1 MNKVESINTL
11 IAKDFK
17 IIRLAVKISEML
29 KKGENTAELEE
40 LKEQLNTRLNGTGF
54 TIDEIL
60 IFLNGRTKKSIQR
73 EGRE

>member
-40 LKEQLNTRLNGTGF
+40 LKEQLNTRLNGTEF